1 MNGSKPNLLATAL
14 MSVLT
19 GIFSENIL
27 PREWLIV
34 VRAGSHTIVK
44 VITSLATP
52 SNPPVAVETI

>member
-1 MNGSKPNLLATAL
+1 MA
-14 MSVLT
+14 VLT
-19 GIFSENIL
+19 GIYSENML